1 MGIYMSAHLFGLGF
15 GNGDNDPIGE
25 TDKKLSIHGN
35 TSLMDTDLIR
45 AGGLAD
51 PGCAVLNDQVIGA
64 ALITLYDCIQIFI

>member
-1 MGIYMSAHLFGLGF
+1 MKYCVGIYMSALLFRLGF

-25 TDKKLSIHGN
+25 TNKKLSIHGH

-51 PGCAVLNDQVIGA
+51 PG
-64 ALITLYDCIQIFI
+64 